1 MNTKRII
8 IIILITA
15 IIAVQIVSMIR
26 INALL
31 NRMTAFGSAVSE
43 RMEVSESRESNIL
56 EILEQMKE
64 R

>member
-43 RMEVSESRESNIL
+43 RMAVSESRESNIL